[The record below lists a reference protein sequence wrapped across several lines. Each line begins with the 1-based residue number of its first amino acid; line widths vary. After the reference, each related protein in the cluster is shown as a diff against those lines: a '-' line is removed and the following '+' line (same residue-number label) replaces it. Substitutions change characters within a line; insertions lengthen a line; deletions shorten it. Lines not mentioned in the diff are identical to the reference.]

1 MTNGF
6 FDLQVNG
13 YAGVDFNQEG
23 LTIEQLRLA
32 CQTMRGDGVTQ
43 FLPTIIT
50 EDLDRM
56 ASRLQTLADLRTM
69 DKFLEGMIPGFH
81 VEGPFINET
90 DGYRGAHPLEAVR
103 PATVDATKRLLDA
116 GGGLVKIVTL
126 APERDKG
133 FKVTRLLADSGVVV
147 SAGHCD
153 PSLDQLRGA
162 IDAGLTMFTHL
173 GNGCPMHMHRHD
185 NIVQRA
191 LSMSDRLW
199 LCFIAD
205 GAHVPFVAL
214 KSYIRLA
221 GVERCIT
228 VTDAIAPAGM
238 GPGNYTL
245 GRWKLKIGE
254 DMVARAPDGSHLVGS
269 AIHMPRV
276 VENLRT
282 HLQLSD
288 DEIDRLTVRNPR
300 LAVGIGCP
308 AGNDLQGSNA

>member
-1 MTNGF
+1 MSNGF

-23 LTIEQLRLA
+23 LTLERLRLA
-32 CQTMRGDGVTQ
+32 CQKMHGDGVAQ

-56 ASRLQTLADLRTM
+56 ASRLQTLANLRTQ
-69 DKFLEGMIPGFH
+69 DKFLEDMIPGFH
-81 VEGPFINET
+81 VEGPFINEA

-103 PATVDATKRLLDA
+103 PATVDAMKRLLDA
-116 GGGLVKIVTL
+116 GAGRVKIVTL
-126 APERDKG
+126 APERDEG
-133 FKVTRLLADSGVVV
+133 FKVTRLLADAGVVV

-153 PSLDQLRGA
+153 PGLDELRGA
-162 IDAGLTMFTHL
+162 VDAGLTMFTHL

-191 LSMSDRLW
+191 LSMSDKLW

-214 KSYIRLA
+214 KHYIRLA
-221 GVERCIT
+221 GIERCVT

-238 GPGNYTL
+238 GPGDYTL
-245 GRWKLKIGE
+245 GRWKLTIGE

-282 HLQLSD
+282 HLQLTD
-288 DEIDRLTVRNPR
+288 DEIDRLTMHNPR
-300 LAVGIGCP
+300 RAVGIACP
-308 AGNDLQGSNA
+308 AGNDLQGSNV